1 MTNNPIN
8 SNKPVIFD
16 STLDNNNNSPYP
28 SKVQSTIT
36 LPCALNTSKNVT
48 NNNQNILFNSNLPLL
63 ANSSSI
69 SSPYSINNTIIKQDD
84 CAPIYT
90 PLRTIIT
97 TTTPVIT
104 NEFPMPILSPSII
117 KLNNHL
123 PIPPLGIQP
132 VSTPLFSQTSNSTS
146 TSLSSSPIVVL
157 PPLKQEDIDKYS
169 ELSTEEITHR
179 TRSILS
185 QYSISQRLFGAYI
198 LGLSQGSVSDLLAR
212 PKPWK
217 LLTQKGREP
226 FIRMQLFLNNPD
238 HIIKLLQSCK
248 FLYVYIALSL
258 LFLLSCTVMV
268 FKYLHLESYYY
279 YHKTMSDSHLNIL
292 QVNGIM
298 NL

>member
-90 PLRTIIT
+90 PLRTTIT

-132 VSTPLFSQTSNSTS
+132 VSTPLFSQTSTS
-146 TSLSSSPIVVL
+146 TSLSSSPMSLQQTLMLLASAATASVPLKTPSTLANSEHINMNQWNHEDSNTATINAPATNTTTTTVPLLTNNDTVHHHNPYETADDNLSDSSYINNTMLSLQRVVL

-198 LGLSQGSVSDLLAR
+198 LG
-212 PKPWK
+212 K
-217 LLTQKGREP
+217 LF
-226 FIRMQLFLNNPD
+226 FI
-238 HIIKLLQSCK
+238 
-248 FLYVYIALSL
+248 
-258 LFLLSCTVMV
+258 
-268 FKYLHLESYYY
+268 
-279 YHKTMSDSHLNIL
+279 
-292 QVNGIM
+292 
-298 NL
+298 

>member
-16 STLDNNNNSPYP
+16 STLDNNNSPYP

-90 PLRTIIT
+90 PLRTTIT

-132 VSTPLFSQTSNSTS
+132 VSTPLFSQTSTS
-146 TSLSSSPIVVL
+146 TSLSSSPMSLQQTLMLLASAATASVPLKTPSTLANSEHINMNQWNHEDSNTATINAPATNTTTTTVPLLTNNDTVHHHNPYETADDNLSDSSYINNTMLSLQRVVL

-198 LGLSQGSVSDLLAR
+198 LG
-212 PKPWK
+212 K
-217 LLTQKGREP
+217 LF
-226 FIRMQLFLNNPD
+226 FI
-238 HIIKLLQSCK
+238 
-248 FLYVYIALSL
+248 
-258 LFLLSCTVMV
+258 
-268 FKYLHLESYYY
+268 
-279 YHKTMSDSHLNIL
+279 
-292 QVNGIM
+292 
-298 NL
+298 